1 MAGNKKYKNED
12 IEDGKPIKLP
22 YGLGNVTV
30 YFYNEKPDTQL
41 FPGLDDLRSRGLV
54 VMSRN
59 AEENSPKEIADDI
72 AIANMEP
79 YTNYALL
86 IECNNKEKEKDILT
100 AIRDRLIKDREV
112 MKFRKN
118 LAVVFY
124 PNGQQEPSFKEF
136 VESGEL
142 KDWYVLGMPTKVL
155 SMSTENSS
163 PKKIAEEITRTSNES
178 SDVPFVPVHVFAT
191 ISYRNK
197 KEKEDI
203 INLIKKELEKEVF
216 KGLSRGFKTEDPG
229 DEIGPWRGFETEWVD
244 SGKRTGTVRKE

>member
-1 MAGNKKYKNED
+1 MSGNEKYKNVD
-12 IEDGKPIKLP
+12 IEDGKPIKLT

-30 YFYNEKPDTQL
+30 YFYNEKPDTQS

-54 VMSRN
+54 VIPMN
-59 AEENSPKEIADDI
+59 AEGNSPKEIADAI
-72 AIANMEP
+72 AIANMNP

-86 IECNNKEKEKDILT
+86 IECNDKEKEKDILT

-118 LAVVFY
+118 IAVVFY

-163 PKKIAEEITRTSNES
+163 LKKIAEKITRTSNES
-178 SDVPFVPVHVFAT
+178 SDVPFVPVYVFAT

-197 KEKEDI
+197 KEKEGI
-203 INLIKKELEKEVF
+203 INRMEKELGLKENEVF
-216 KGLSRGFKTEDPG
+216 KNLKRQKTDNY
-229 DEIGPWRGFETEWVD
+229 R
-244 SGKRTGTVRKE
+244 